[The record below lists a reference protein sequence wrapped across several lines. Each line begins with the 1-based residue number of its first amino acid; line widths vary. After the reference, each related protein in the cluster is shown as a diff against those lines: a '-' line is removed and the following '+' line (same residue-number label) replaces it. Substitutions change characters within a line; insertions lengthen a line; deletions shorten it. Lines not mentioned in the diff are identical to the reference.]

1 MKKHLFATRSACILT
16 AILLILL
23 SSCAPSAD
31 RLLDY
36 QNGEITALLEGRI
49 GELDFGGTLV
59 LSAPVDDGENRAAA
73 LRLDSPQSLA
83 GMVWSRSTDGRMTAT
98 LGELEIEL
106 LENDQMVLTRLIDAF
121 SLSGEPDRISVASGS
136 DEGVRGCEKLTR
148 LDFSDVTVFLN
159 SESGLPVK
167 ITSQDLEVIVISFK
181 KEEG

>member
-16 AILLILL
+16 AILLILM

-49 GELDFGGTLV
+49 CEVKFSGTLV
-59 LSAPVDDGENRAAA
+59 LSYPVDGEKRAAE
-73 LRLDSPQSLA
+73 LHLDSPQSLM
-83 GMVWSRSTDGRMTAT
+83 GMVFSRSSDGGMTAK

-106 LENDQMVLTRLIDAF
+106 LENEQMVLTRLIEAF

-136 DEGVRGCEKLTR
+136 VEGVPGCEKLTR
-148 LDFSDVTVFLN
+148 LDFAGVTVFLD

-167 ITSQDLEVIVISFK
+167 IVSDDLEVIVISFD